1 MTRREFEKI
10 VAEAVES
17 LPAPLKEK
25 VRNVQVVVRES
36 PERRQTAEHGS
47 GLYGLYEGVS
57 LDRRTHDFQG
67 ALPDRI
73 TIFKR
78 TIERDFPERGAMIQC
93 IQDTVVHEFGH
104 FFGFDDDQLDAM
116 GIG

>member
-1 MTRREFEKI
+1 MTRREFERI
-10 VAEAVES
+10 VKEALDS
-17 LPAPLKEK
+17 LPPMLRGKIE
-25 VRNVQVVVRES
+25 NVEVLVRES
-36 PERRQTAEHGS
+36 PDRRQTSEHGS

-67 ALPDRI
+67 AMPDRI

-78 TIERDFPERGAMIQC
+78 SIERDYPKRPEMIKC
-93 IQDTVVHEFGH
+93 IRETVIHEVGH
-104 FFGFDDDQLDAM
+104 FFGFDDDQLGAM

>member
-1 MTRREFEKI
+1 MTRRQFEQVVK
-10 VAEAVES
+10 EAVES
-17 LPAPLKEK
+17 LPPALREK
-25 VRNVQVVVRES
+25 IRNVQISVRES
-36 PERRQTAEHGS
+36 PDRRQVQEHGA

-57 LDRRTHDFQG
+57 LDQRGHDFAG

-78 TIERDFPERGAMIQC
+78 SIERDFPDRAEMTKC
-93 IQDTVVHEFGH
+93 IRETVIHEVGH
-104 FFGFDDDQLDAM
+104 FFGLDDDDLDKL

>member
-1 MTRREFEKI
+1 MTRREFEQVVK
-10 VAEAVES
+10 EAIDS
-17 LPAPLKEK
+17 LPPILLEK
-25 VRNVQVVVRES
+25 IANVEVVVRES
-36 PERRQTAEHGS
+36 PDRRQTGEHGG

-67 ALPDRI
+67 AMPDRI

-78 TIERDFPERGAMIQC
+78 SIERDFPGRAEMIKC
-93 IQDTVVHEFGH
+93 IRDTVIHEFGH
-104 FFGFDDDQLDAM
+104 YFGFDDDDLDRM

>member
-1 MTRREFEKI
+1 MTRREFEK
-10 VAEAVES
+10 VVKEALES
-17 LPAPLKEK
+17 LPPVL
-25 VRNVQVVVRES
+25 RDRIDNVQVSIRES
-36 PERRQTAEHGS
+36 PDRSQVAEHGS

-57 LDRRTHDFQG
+57 LDRRSHDFAG

-78 TIERDFPERGAMIQC
+78 SIERDYPKREAMIQC
-93 IQDTVVHEFGH
+93 IRDTVIHEVGH
-104 FFGFDDDQLDAM
+104 FFGFDDEDLDHM

>member
-1 MTRREFEKI
+1 MTRREFERI
-10 VAEAVES
+10 VKEAVES
-17 LPAPLKEK
+17 LPPVLREK
-25 VRNVQVVVRES
+25 IVNVEVTVRES
-36 PERRQTAEHGS
+36 PDRRQTSEHGS

-57 LDRRTHDFQG
+57 LDRRTHDFAG

-78 TIERDFPERGAMIQC
+78 SIERDFPRREEMIKC
-93 IQDTVVHEFGH
+93 IRETVIHEVGH
-104 FFGFDDDQLDAM
+104 FFGFDDDDLDRL

>member
-1 MTRREFEKI
+1 MTRREFEQVVK
-10 VAEAVES
+10 EALDS
-17 LPAPLKEK
+17 LPPILREK
-25 VRNVQVVVRES
+25 IENVQVIVRES
-36 PERRQTAEHGS
+36 PDRRQTSEHGS

-73 TIFKR
+73 TIFKQA
-78 TIERDFPERGAMIQC
+78 IERDFPEREAMIQC
-93 IQDTVVHEFGH
+93 IRDTVVHEFGH
-104 FFGFDDDQLDAM
+104 YFGFDDDDLDRM

>member
-1 MTRREFEKI
+1 MTRREFEK
-10 VAEAVES
+10 VVKEALDS
-17 LPAPLKEK
+17 LPPRLRARIE
-25 VRNVQVVVRES
+25 NVQVSIRES
-36 PERRQTAEHGS
+36 PDRRLVAEHGA

-57 LDRRTHDFQG
+57 LDQRSHDFAG

-78 TIERDFPERGAMIQC
+78 TIERDHPGRDSMIQC
-93 IQDTVVHEFGH
+93 IRDTVIHEVGH
-104 FFGFDDDQLDAM
+104 FFGFDDDDLDRM

>member
-1 MTRREFEKI
+1 MTRREFEK
-10 VAEAVES
+10 VVKEALDS
-17 LPAPLKEK
+17 LPAAL
-25 VRNVQVVVRES
+25 RSRIQNVQVSIRES
-36 PERRQTAEHGS
+36 PDRAQVAEHGS

-57 LDRRTHDFQG
+57 LDQRGHDFAG

-78 TIERDFPERGAMIQC
+78 SIERDFPDRAEMIQC
-93 IQDTVVHEFGH
+93 IRDTVIHEVGH
-104 FFGFDDDQLDAM
+104 FFGFDDDDLERM

>member
-1 MTRREFEKI
+1 MTRSEFEK
-10 VAEAVES
+10 
-17 LPAPLKEK
+17 
-25 VRNVQVVVRES
+25 VVREALDSLPPELRGKLDNIQVTIRES
-36 PERRQTAEHGS
+36 PDRQQVAEHGS

-57 LDRRTHDFQG
+57 LDQRSHDFAG

-78 TIERDFPERGAMIQC
+78 SIERDFPDRGEMIQC
-93 IQDTVVHEFGH
+93 IRDTVIHEVGH
-104 FFGFDDDQLDAM
+104 FFGFDDDDLDRL

>member
-10 VAEAVES
+10 VKEALES
-17 LPAPLKEK
+17 LPAPLRDKLD
-25 VRNVQVVVRES
+25 NVEVLVRES
-36 PERRQTAEHGS
+36 PDRKQTGEHGP

-57 LDRRTHDFQG
+57 LDQRTHDFQG

-78 TIERDFPERGAMIQC
+78 SIERDFPERAEMLKC
-93 IQDTVVHEFGH
+93 IRETVIHEVGH
-104 FFGFDDDQLDAM
+104 FFGFDDDDLDRM

>member
-1 MTRREFEKI
+1 MTRREFEK
-10 VAEAVES
+10 VVKEALDS
-17 LPAPLKEK
+17 LPAALREK
-25 VRNVQVVVRES
+25 IENVQVSVRES
-36 PERRQTAEHGS
+36 PDRHQTAEHGS

-57 LDRRTHDFQG
+57 LDRRSHDFQG

-78 TIERDFPERGAMIQC
+78 SIERDFPDRAEMIKC
-93 IQDTVVHEFGH
+93 VRETVIHEVGH
-104 FFGFDDDQLDAM
+104 FFGFDDDDLDRM

>member
-1 MTRREFEKI
+1 MTRREFEAVVK
-10 VAEAVES
+10 EAFDS
-17 LPAPLKEK
+17 LPRQLRDKIE
-25 VRNVQVVVRES
+25 NVEVVVRES
-36 PERRQTAEHGS
+36 PDRRQTGEHGG

-67 ALPDRI
+67 AMPDRI

-78 TIERDFPERGAMIQC
+78 SIERDFPERTEMVKC
-93 IQDTVVHEFGH
+93 IRDTVVHEFGH
-104 FFGFDDDQLDAM
+104 YFGFNDDQLDAM